1 MVGRSFKIINI
12 QAVSHQFNQYSTEEN
27 SKPVLLSDDPNDLQ
41 GKRNPALCLTH
52 ILSILLGMFLKCIVY
67 VHDVCVSEHV
77 SVHAMVFVCKLK
89 LCEVSSLSY
98 FYVGSGDQT

>member
-1 MVGRSFKIINI
+1 MGSPGFD
-12 QAVSHQFNQYSTEEN
+12 HQ
-27 SKPVLLSDDPNDLQ
+27 Q

-52 ILSILLGMFLKCIVY
+52 ILSILLFLKRIVY
-67 VHDVCVSEHV
+67 VHDVCVSEDV
-77 SVHAMVFVCKLK
+77 NVHAMVFVCKLQ